1 MFFCSYVLQRKSH
14 SIARIVQNRMI
25 DVLECCNFAEDRQHF
40 KSLSTFALHFLCKC
54 NPTGTCPTSIHKRI
68 AHTRLHALTKAI
80 TRKVSREQCK
90 MATTIV
96 ARNDDATTCY
106 EFYLLR
112 VKEVIR
118 CKFVDNFG
126 NSCSHKEVRLRE
138 KGS

>member
-1 MFFCSYVLQRKSH
+1 
-14 SIARIVQNRMI
+14 
-25 DVLECCNFAEDRQHF
+25 
-40 KSLSTFALHFLCKC
+40 
-54 NPTGTCPTSIHKRI
+54 
-68 AHTRLHALTKAI
+68 
-80 TRKVSREQCK
+80 

-118 CKFVDNFG
+118 GKFVDNFG
-126 NSCSHKEVRLRE
+126 NSCSHKEVRLME